1 MYNIPLPG
9 ATQATSP
16 IQQPNSG
23 ADIIAAM
30 IPQLVQDINAN
41 IGGRIATLTAA
52 ATSAATTGAQAIA
65 TLPIALLSSVL
76 APRGTAASGAGLR
89 LVAWGGYGATTTIK
103 SVSLVF
109 NATSLA
115 LGATGSTTVTGTSW
129 WGQMDIRRSA
139 ASSQNIFGYGSST
152 APAGPNASFV
162 GTASESEAA
171 AATFAI
177 IGTSTA
183 GVAADITV
191 KGMEIFWLP

>member
-23 ADIIAAM
+23 ADVIAAV
-30 IPQLVQDINAN
+30 IPQLINDINTN
-41 IGGRIATLTAA
+41 IGGRIASMVASTNSV
-52 ATSAATTGAQAIA
+52 TSTGALVVAS
-65 TLPIALLSSVL
+65 LPIALLSAVL
-76 APRGTAASGAGLR
+76 APRNTAASGAGLR
-89 LVAWGGYGATTTIK
+89 LTAWGTYGATTTPK

-109 NATSLA
+109 NATSLV
-115 LGATGSTTVTGTSW
+115 LGTTGTTTVAGGVAW
-129 WGQMDIRRSA
+129 WGQMDVRRTA
-139 ASSQNIFGYGSST
+139 ASSQALFGIGSSSSPAPT
-152 APAGPNASFV
+152 ANVLSS
-162 GTASESEAA
+162 ASEAESA

-183 GVAADITV
+183 AAAGDIVV